1 VSLSRSRGGEETVM
15 ALYFINGI
23 AAVMVLLGFHIAF
36 RQGVMRTVVAR
47 LRHSDGQP
55 QAQAASEDRQGI
67 ESVFRI
73 AGVMI
78 MAFSFTAAAF
88 ADLIAYYKS
97 VSVY

>member
-1 VSLSRSRGGEETVM
+1 M

-23 AAVMVLLGFHIAF
+23 AAVMVVLGFHLAF
-36 RQGVMRTVVAR
+36 RQGFMRSVAGR
-47 LRHSDGQP
+47 LRHSDGGP
-55 QAQAASEDRQGI
+55 QSDATAEDRQGI

-97 VSVY
+97 VSPY